1 MDLFKRCT
9 KIGIVASSGILRVTV
24 PPRRSWLL
32 IVAAIAADVVFVAMV
47 YSGWS
52 QMPLWLRLFIIW
64 VMVSGVLGLIYELSE
79 TQIME
84 FDALRFT
91 VCKDMH
97 GWERKHEY
105 QVTDCSEL
113 EWAPASK
120 GRSAGLQCKIG
131 WRTVM
136 LGKDMSEDEAVE
148 VLTALQAS
156 LPGVAQKLCSY
167 PNSKDHF
174 ITLGLGR

>member
-1 MDLFKRCT
+1 MDLFKRRT

-24 PPRRSWLL
+24 PPGQSWFFI
-32 IVAAIAADVVFVAMV
+32 IVVIAANAAIAVVTYNNWEQA
-47 YSGWS
+47 
-52 QMPLWLRLFIIW
+52 PLWLRIWIIW
-64 VMVSGVLGLIYELSE
+64 VIISGALALVYRISM
-79 TQIME
+79 TQIIE
-84 FDALRFT
+84 FDALRLT
-91 VCKDMH
+91 VCKDVH
-97 GWERKHEY
+97 GWERNQEF
-105 QVTDCSEL
+105 QIADCSEL
-113 EWAPASK
+113 EWVPASN
-120 GRSAGLQCKIG
+120 GRPAGLKCKVG

-148 VLTALQAS
+148 VLVALQNG

>member
-1 MDLFKRCT
+1 MDLFKRNA
-9 KIGIVASSGILRVTV
+9 KIEIVASSGILRVTV

-32 IVAAIAADVVFVAMV
+32 IVAAIATDVVFVAMT

-64 VMVSGVLGLIYELSE
+64 VTVSSVLGLIYELSM
-79 TQIME
+79 TQIIE
-84 FDALRFT
+84 FDALRLT
-91 VCKDMH
+91 ICRDIH
-97 GWERKHEY
+97 GWERKSEY
-105 QVTDCSEL
+105 RIEDCSEL
-113 EWAPASK
+113 EWLPAAR
-120 GRSAGLQCKIG
+120 GRPAGLKCKVG

-136 LGKDMSEDEAVE
+136 LGKDISEDESVE
-148 VLTALQAS
+148 VLTALQSS